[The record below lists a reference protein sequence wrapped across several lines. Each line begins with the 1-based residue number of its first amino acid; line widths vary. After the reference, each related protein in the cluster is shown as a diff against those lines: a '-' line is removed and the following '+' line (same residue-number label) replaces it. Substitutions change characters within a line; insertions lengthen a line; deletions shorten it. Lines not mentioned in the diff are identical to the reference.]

1 MCDMTP
7 KTLGR
12 VTMLAKV
19 LSVVLVVHFQS
30 KASSIYKQLRQCVSE
45 SADSKMAELCQN
57 YPESIDFYLNMMLG
71 TFIATLLF
79 YYLIDRIEAKY
90 VLRK

>member
-1 MCDMTP
+1 MSDMTP

-45 SADSKMAELCQN
+45 SGDLKMAELCQN
-57 YPESIDFYLNMMLG
+57 YPESIDFQLNMMLG
-71 TFIATLLF
+71 SFIATLLF
-79 YYLIDRIEAKY
+79 YYLIDRVEAKY
-90 VLRK
+90 ILRK